1 MFNSYVS
8 LPEGIWAPI
17 PENRL
22 LCVCVCVCV
31 QIDIEDTLVIYYF
44 YSQKKGDIDV

>member
-22 LCVCVCVCV
+22 LCVCVCV